1 MHIHKQV
8 RLQKYTFMDGL
19 ISGRFSVYK
28 SGNFYLR
35 TFLNKKGFYARI
47 RRQSYEKDK
56 QMIYGYV
63 RVSSQS
69 QNEDRQM
76 RALLEFGVE
85 EDKIIC
91 DKKSGKDLERDG
103 YLFLKHHILR
113 PGDTLV
119 IKELDRLS
127 RNKKDIKEELEY
139 FNQNHIRIKVLDI
152 PTTLFDFPEEQK
164 WVMNMINNIL
174 IEVISSIAESERIKI
189 RQRQREGIDAALQKG
204 VKLGRVPLSKPDNWE
219 AVMQR
224 VENQE
229 ITAVEAMRILNM
241 KKSSYYK
248 MRKRYPP
255 Q

>member
-1 MHIHKQV
+1 M
-8 RLQKYTFMDGL
+8 
-19 ISGRFSVYK
+19 
-28 SGNFYLR
+28 
-35 TFLNKKGFYARI
+35 
-47 RRQSYEKDK
+47 
-56 QMIYGYV
+56 
-63 RVSSQS
+63 
-69 QNEDRQM
+69 
-76 RALLEFGVE
+76 
-85 EDKIIC
+85 
-91 DKKSGKDLERDG
+91 
-103 YLFLKHHILR
+103 
-113 PGDTLV
+113 
-119 IKELDRLS
+119 
-127 RNKKDIKEELEY
+127 
-139 FNQNHIRIKVLDI
+139 DI

-204 VKLGRVPLSKPDNWE
+204 VKLGRVPLSKPDYLE

-229 ITAVEAMRILNM
+229 ITAVEAMRKLNM